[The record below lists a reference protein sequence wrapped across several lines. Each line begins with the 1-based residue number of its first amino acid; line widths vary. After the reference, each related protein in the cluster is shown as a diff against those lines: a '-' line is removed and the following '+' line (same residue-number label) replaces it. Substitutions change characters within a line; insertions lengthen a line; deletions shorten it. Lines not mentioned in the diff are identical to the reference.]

1 DTVTGKVETYDTANA
16 GVGKTLSVSAYTV
29 NDGNSGANYT
39 VTTVAD
45 TTGVFS
51 AKALTITAQ
60 TNSKTYDSTTSAA
73 AVPVV
78 VGLVGS
84 DTVMGKVETYD
95 TANAGV
101 GKTLS
106 VSAYTVNDG
115 NSGGNYTVTTVN
127 DTTGVIS
134 AKALTITA
142 QTNSKTYD
150 STTSAAA
157 VPVVVGLVG
166 SDTVTGKVETYD
178 TANAG
183 VGKTLS
189 VSAYTV
195 NDGNS
200 GGNYTVTTV
209 NDTTGVI
216 SAKALTITAQTN
228 SKTYDSTTSA
238 AAVPVVVGLV
248 GSDTVTGKAETYDTA
263 NAGVGKTLSVSA
275 YTVNDGNSGAN
286 YTVTTVADTTGVF
299 SAKALTITAQ
309 TNSKTYDST
318 TSAAAVPVVVGL
330 VGSDTVTG
338 KVETYDT
345 ANAGVGKTLSVSA
358 YTVNDG
364 NSGGNYT
371 VTTVNDTTG
380 VISAK
385 ALTITAQTNSKTYD
399 STTSAAAVPV
409 VVGLVGS
416 DTVTGK
422 VETYDTANA
431 GVGKTL

>member
-1 DTVTGKVETYDTANA
+1 MNEP
-16 GVGKTLSVSAYTV
+16 SVSAYTAISLNGGV
-29 NDGNSGANYT
+29 PVS
-39 VTTVAD
+39 VTTVND
-45 TTGVFS
+45 TTGVIS

-60 TNSKTYDSTTSAA
+60 TNRKTYDSTTSAA

-84 DTVMGKVETYD
+84 DTVTGKAETYD
-95 TANAGV
+95 TANAGA

-142 QTNSKTYD
+142 QTNTKTYD

-166 SDTVTGKVETYD
+166 SDTVTGKAETYD
-178 TANAG
+178 TANVG

-209 NDTTGVI
+209 ADVTGAI

-238 AAVPVVVGLV
+238 AAIPVVVGLV

-275 YTVNDGNSGAN
+275 YTVNDGNSG
-286 YTVTTVADTTGVF
+286 
-299 SAKALTITAQ
+299 
-309 TNSKTYDST
+309 
-318 TSAAAVPVVVGL
+318 
-330 VGSDTVTG
+330 
-338 KVETYDT
+338 
-345 ANAGVGKTLSVSA
+345 
-358 YTVNDG
+358 
-364 NSGGNYT
+364 GNYT
-371 VTTVNDTTG
+371 VTTVNDTTAELN
-380 VISAK
+380 AK
-385 ALTITAQTNSKTYD
+385 ALDRKTV
-399 STTSAAAVPV
+399 A
-409 VVGLVGS
+409 
-416 DTVTGK
+416 K
-422 VETYDTANA
+422 
-431 GVGKTL
+431 